1 MNLVALLLKEE
12 INAQWEQKILTKE
25 STNSNAIVH
34 VLEFCMNRLS
44 PMQCQEIDI
53 QEESIILTYY
63 VHIKGQNS

>member
-1 MNLVALLLKEE
+1 MHNENK
-12 INAQWEQKILTKE
+12 KFLTKE

-44 PMQCQEIDI
+44 PIQCQEIDI

-63 VHIKGQNS
+63 VRINGQTHRGDLYKRN